1 MDQRGLVER
10 ARWGDHDAFTELAR
24 GAATRLDGAA
34 RLILRDPELARDAV
48 QEALIRAWRDL
59 PRVRGSDLY
68 LANPVA
74 GGTRLL
80 LGGPDYDT
88 GPEYSQDGTLVG
100 FLRAAGGVDV
110 DLYTMHDDGTAIT
123 KVSPTPLTDVVNAFW
138 VPSSRYIAADHVV
151 GGKRLLELFDVTG
164 KEPPRELAAGYVP
177 DNVVFRPPDAREI
190 AFRGIVDGKLGLFV
204 MNADGTNIRPLIAPT
219 MDQSMD
225 QHLNGLAYTADGARI
240 LYQHGVDATADA
252 EGGCCELWTMNADGT
267 DQHRF
272 DPQAEPGQAGVPG
285 TSWGGGASVS
295 PDGRWVAYWHVFA
308 DQPTQRVSVVRADGT
323 GPVIQTGPEL
333 DGTAWWTWSP
343 DSTKILLSPR
353 ATRSA
358 TSTCSTHTAGRIRRC
373 HGRRDP
379 TRTTN
384 ASHRDQRLTSSWR
397 PTHAT
402 FKKG

>member
-1 MDQRGLVER
+1 
-10 ARWGDHDAFTELAR
+10 
-24 GAATRLDGAA
+24 
-34 RLILRDPELARDAV
+34 
-48 QEALIRAWRDL
+48 
-59 PRVRGSDLY
+59 
-68 LANPVA
+68 
-74 GGTRLL
+74 
-80 LGGPDYDT
+80 
-88 GPEYSQDGTLVG
+88 
-100 FLRAAGGVDV
+100 
-110 DLYTMHDDGTAIT
+110 MHDDGTAIT
-123 KVSPTPLTDVVNAFW
+123 NVSPTPLTDVVNAFW

-177 DNVVFRPPDAREI
+177 DNVVFRPHDAKEI
-190 AFRGIVDGKLGLFV
+190 AFRGIVEGKLGLFV

-240 LYQHGVDATADA
+240 LYQHGVEATADA

-285 TSWGGGASVS
+285 TSWGGQARVS

-343 DSTKILLSPR
+343 DSTKILLSPQGNTQR
-353 ATRSA
+353 DVYLLDPYGGP
-358 TSTCSTHTAGRIRRC
+358 HTKVSWQTGS
-373 HGRRDP
+373 DP
-379 TRTTN
+379 
-384 ASHRDQRLTSSWR
+384 HYQRLA
-397 PTHAT
+397 P
-402 FKKG
+402 